1 MAKPSIDTFAKE
13 YVLAGCVNGR
23 QSAIKAGYSEKTAD
37 QAASRLLKQ
46 VKVRDLINK
55 YKEKPTQ
62 VFIRDKNAKLKIL
75 EEVMDACKEFNV
87 DTGVINAAAVIASI
101 KTHNEM
107 MGHNAPTET
116 TSTIKVERSL
126 AERLTN
132 ASKR

>member
-1 MAKPSIDTFAKE
+1 M
-13 YVLAGCVNGR
+13 NGR

-46 VKVRDLINK
+46 VKVIELISK

-62 VFIRDKNAKLKIL
+62 RFIRDKDAKLKIL
-75 EEVMDACKEFNV
+75 EDVMDACKESNS

-116 TSTIKVERSL
+116 TSTIKVEKSL